1 MSLIEN
7 QIISALTKRFSIST
21 SIDEDGDDVTLV
33 VNSHLG
39 DKIIFTHETD
49 LTPMIDLIVKRINRD
64 V

>member
-7 QIISALTKRFSIST
+7 QIISALTSRLSITT
-21 SIDEDGDDVTLV
+21 SIDEDGDDVTLL

-49 LTPMIDLIVKRINRD
+49 LTPIIEIIKKRIEEND
-64 V
+64 

>member
-1 MSLIEN
+1 MSMIEN

-21 SIDEDGDDVTLV
+21 SIEEDGDDVTLL

-49 LTPMIDLIVKRINRD
+49 LTPIIDIILQRISRD
-64 V
+64 G

>member
-21 SIDEDGDDVTLV
+21 SIDEDGDDILLV